1 MAHNTD
7 CQGIDKG
14 VCLVAGVKFGLAANI
29 GQPQRVAV
37 AANTRNH
44 TADHAGGIRVV
55 DSAETQRIHNRDR
68 ACTHRNNVTHN
79 TAHAG
84 CRTLIRLN
92 IGGVVV

>member
-7 CQGIDKG
+7 CQGIDEW

-37 AANTRNH
+37 AADASDH

-68 ACTHRNNVTHN
+68 ACPHRNNVTHN
-79 TAHAG
+79 TAHSG

-92 IGGVVV
+92 IGGMVV